1 MESVL
6 DIMLDKKSHG
16 LQQIFPINRW
26 QCMPL
31 NCKASMV
38 QGEDIDNIDLYCKD
52 VVSETCSV

>member
-6 DIMLDKKSHG
+6 DIGQKVTWSPANIPHK
-16 LQQIFPINRW
+16 PVAV
-26 QCMPL
+26 PL

-38 QGEDIDNIDLYCKD
+38 QGEDIDTD